1 MRPFRLVNKEGT
13 RYVGRQMAT
22 TIGKLFKS
30 KWGKL
35 GIGLVILNEI
45 RGLAVVGAILLAWFR

>member
-1 MRPFRLVNKEGT
+1 
-13 RYVGRQMAT
+13 MAT